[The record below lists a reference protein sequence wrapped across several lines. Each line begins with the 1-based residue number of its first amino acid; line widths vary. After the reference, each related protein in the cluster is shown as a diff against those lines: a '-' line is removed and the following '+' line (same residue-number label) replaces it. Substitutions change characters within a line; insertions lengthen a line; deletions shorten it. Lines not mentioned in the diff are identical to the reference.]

1 MKVKQPKGMK
11 MLLLILPLLSVVAIS
26 GCTGTTTGPTFGNGV
41 VILNWEPTL
50 SSVESGDNLQLRIR
64 VQNQGELTASNVNAV
79 ITGIVPDEWQI
90 SLNQANFGD
99 LAPPDRVQN
108 TAGQTKQETFDA
120 VAPNLPKGTTQQF
133 TSQIRVFYTYRTTA
147 SKLITVVNDQE
158 LKRLQDEGKTL
169 PSKDTTSSAGPLK
182 VTINAGKFLKSK
194 EAGLSFSRTF
204 PITIDIQNIGG
215 GVVST
220 QGTSTNDYKVKF
232 AIQTPSRLAID
243 CANSG
248 SFFSNTVTLWKGQTA
263 TITCNVRINS
273 PPISSEEENIKVILD
288 YDYYIDA
295 STTVT
300 VTGIQEGFTPF
311 Y

>member
-1 MKVKQPKGMK
+1 
-11 MLLLILPLLSVVAIS
+11 
-26 GCTGTTTGPTFGNGV
+26 
-41 VILNWEPTL
+41 
-50 SSVESGDNLQLRIR
+50 VESGDNLQLRIR

-79 ITGIVPDEWQI
+79 ITGIVPDEWRV

-108 TAGQTKQETFDA
+108 TAGQIKQETFDA

-133 TSQIRVFYTYRTTA
+133 TPQIRVFYTYRTTA

-204 PITIDIQNIGG
+204 PITIDIQNIAG

-220 QGTSTNDYKVKF
+220 QGTSVNDYKVKF

-248 SFFSNTVTLWKGQTA
+248 SFFSNIVTLWKGQTA